1 MWFTAWSHKW
11 LNLRELHGSEK
22 QQVRDRNK
30 GQKLLMFAAPCRR
43 NKIPPTQQN
52 QTVFCCQNPVFHY
65 ELPVTSF
72 HWTETCVC
80 HPLPGA
86 GHPSATWSL
95 GKGSRWERSPWL
107 LPCSPAQSPPQA
119 GPRRPHWWM
128 GELQGAKV
136 RRALP
141 QHLSGGCEIRLGL
154 QEEGVKPPVN
164 PVKDK
169 AIPWVVQL
177 EQLGVTPKTAAELH
191 LFTAHRKK
199 ERWKPIFQLFHHV
212 LCHQNKRWFP
222 RQDSFITV
230 SQYFSGITQPY
241 R

>member
-1 MWFTAWSHKW
+1 
-11 LNLRELHGSEK
+11 
-22 QQVRDRNK
+22 
-30 GQKLLMFAAPCRR
+30 MFAAPCRR

-86 GHPSATWSL
+86 GHPSARWSL
-95 GKGSRWERSPWL
+95 GKGSRWDRSPWL
-107 LPCSPAQSPPQA
+107 PPCSPAQSPPQA

-136 RRALP
+136 RRTLP
-141 QHLSGGCEIRLGL
+141 QHLSGGCEIRVGL

-177 EQLGVTPKTAAELH
+177 EQLGVTPRTAAELH
-191 LFTAHRKK
+191 LFTAHREK